1 MNKKILRVVHII
13 GKVEMGGVQAVVMNY
28 YRNIDKTKVQFD
40 FIIDGYNE
48 TPIDEE
54 IKSMG
59 GKVYK
64 IEPYEKNIFKNMLQ
78 CYKIFKTNK
87 YTIVHCH
94 LNTLSVFPLFVAW
107 ICKIK
112 IRICHNHSTA
122 AKGEGK
128 KNLIKY
134 ILLPFSKLFATHYC
148 ACSELS
154 GRWIFGNNFYNKG
167 KVKLI
172 KNAIDINKY
181 SYNKFVRDKKREQMN
196 LNNKF
201 VIGHVGRFVYQKN
214 HNFLIDIFNEA
225 YKINN
230 NLILILVGDGQLKN
244 QIQYKVKKLG
254 LKDNILFLGNRFDVP
269 ELMQAMD
276 LFLLPSF
283 YEGLPVVGVE
293 AQAAGLKCIFS
304 DSITYE
310 TKVTNLVE
318 FIGLNK
324 SPKYWANQIIKY
336 SDRYNRENTDIQIKK
351 AGYEIKIAA
360 HNLLLWYKKLLYN
373 FPK

>member
-154 GRWIFGNNFYNKG
+154 GRWIFGNKFYNKG

-172 KNAIDINKY
+172 KNAIDINRY

-230 NLILILVGDGQLKN
+230 NLILILVGDGRLKN
-244 QIQYKVKKLG
+244 QIQYKVKNLG

-269 ELMQAMD
+269 ELMQAID

-283 YEGLPVVGVE
+283 YEGLPVVGIE

-310 TKVTNLVE
+310 TKITDLVE
-318 FIGLNK
+318 FISLNK
-324 SPKYWANQIIKY
+324 SSKYWANQIIKY

>member
-48 TPIDEE
+48 TPIDKE
-54 IKSMG
+54 IESMG

-181 SYNKFVRDKKREQMN
+181 SYNKSVRDKKREQMN

-201 VIGHVGRFVYQKN
+201 VIGHVGRFVFSKN

-230 NLILILVGDGQLKN
+230 NLILVLIGDGQLKN

-283 YEGLPVVGVE
+283 YEGLPVVGIE

-310 TKVTNLVE
+310 TKITDLVE
-318 FIGLNK
+318 FISLNK
-324 SPKYWANQIIKY
+324 SSKYWANQIIKY
-336 SDRYNRENTDIQIKK
+336 SNGYNRENTDIRIKK
-351 AGYEIKIAA
+351 ARYEIKIAA

>member
-181 SYNKFVRDKKREQMN
+181 SYNKSVRDKKREQMN

-283 YEGLPVVGVE
+283 YEGLPVVGIE

-304 DSITYE
+304 NSITYE

>member
-48 TPIDEE
+48 TPIDKE
-54 IKSMG
+54 IESMG

-181 SYNKFVRDKKREQMN
+181 SYNKSVRDKKREQMN

-230 NLILILVGDGQLKN
+230 NLILILVGDGRLKN
-244 QIQYKVKKLG
+244 QIQYKVKNLG

-283 YEGLPVVGVE
+283 YEGLPVVGIE

-310 TKVTNLVE
+310 TKITDLVE
-318 FIGLNK
+318 FISLNK
-324 SPKYWANQIIKY
+324 SSKYWANQIIKY
-336 SDRYNRENTDIQIKK
+336 SNGYNRENTDIRIKK
-351 AGYEIKIAA
+351 ARYEIKIAA

>member
-59 GKVYK
+59 GKAYK

-154 GRWIFGNNFYNKG
+154 GKWIFGNKFYNKG

-181 SYNKFVRDKKREQMN
+181 SYNKSVRDKKREQMN

-201 VIGHVGRFVYQKN
+201 VIGHVGRFAFSKN

-310 TKVTNLVE
+310 TKITDLVE
-318 FIGLNK
+318 FISLNK
-324 SPKYWANQIIKY
+324 SSKYWANQIIKY
-336 SDRYNRENTDIQIKK
+336 SNGYNRENTDIQVKK

>member
-181 SYNKFVRDKKREQMN
+181 SYNKSVRDKKREQMN

-230 NLILILVGDGQLKN
+230 NLILILVGDGRLKN

-310 TKVTNLVE
+310 TKITDLVE
-318 FIGLNK
+318 FISLNK
-324 SPKYWANQIIKY
+324 SSKYWANQIIKY
-336 SDRYNRENTDIQIKK
+336 SNGYNRENTDIQIKK

>member
-154 GRWIFGNNFYNKG
+154 GRWIFGNKFYNKG

-196 LNNKF
+196 LDNKF

>member
-154 GRWIFGNNFYNKG
+154 GRWIFGNKFYNKG

-172 KNAIDINKY
+172 KNAIAINKY
-181 SYNKFVRDKKREQMN
+181 SYNKSVRDKKREQMN

-201 VIGHVGRFVYQKN
+201 VIGHVGRFVFSKN

-230 NLILILVGDGQLKN
+230 NLILVLIGDGQLKN

-283 YEGLPVVGVE
+283 YEGLPVVGIE

-304 DSITYE
+304 NSITYE
-310 TKVTNLVE
+310 TKITDLVK
-318 FIGLNK
+318 FISLNK
-324 SPKYWANQIIKY
+324 SSKYWANQIIKY
-336 SDRYNRENTDIQIKK
+336 SNGYNRENTDIRIKK

>member
-181 SYNKFVRDKKREQMN
+181 SYNKSVRDKKREQMN

>member
-48 TPIDEE
+48 TPIDKE
-54 IKSMG
+54 IEGMG
-59 GKVYK
+59 GKAYK
-64 IEPYEKNIFKNMLQ
+64 IEPYEKNVFKNMLQ

-154 GRWIFGNNFYNKG
+154 GKWIFGNKFYNKG

-181 SYNKFVRDKKREQMN
+181 SYNKSVRDKKREQMN

-201 VIGHVGRFVYQKN
+201 VIGHVGRFAFSKN

-310 TKVTNLVE
+310 TKITDLVE
-318 FIGLNK
+318 FISLNK
-324 SPKYWANQIIKY
+324 SSKYWANQIIKY
-336 SDRYNRENTDIQIKK
+336 SNGYNRENTDIQIKK